1 MLRGRLA
8 LASVYLCFVCLLGL
22 TLQLPAKP
30 CANDIFAKLE
40 ALVGEVHNLEGL
52 NCTLYTPTTEDFK
65 KCYQNYEK
73 EEFYTG
79 ELHVPLSEISRLKDN
94 EFRIN
99 CPKST
104 LKCLADEVKVL
115 TEELEAFNVSGMHEF
130 PLIKNLRRLAVR
142 IKKTESNCP
151 RCELLIEKEAKL
163 FLKDLHTILEMMN
176 FSNCN

>member
-22 TLQLPAKP
+22 TLQMPAKP

-65 KCYQNYEK
+65 
-73 EEFYTG
+73 
-79 ELHVPLSEISRLKDN
+79 
-94 EFRIN
+94 N
-99 CPKST
+99 CPKSI

-115 TEELEAFNVSGMHEF
+115 TEELEAFNVPGMHEF

-142 IKKTESNCP
+142 IKKVRLEA
-151 RCELLIEKEAKL
+151 EKHSFDIVIFVKNNNKKKSL
-163 FLKDLHTILEMMN
+163 RNL
-176 FSNCN
+176 

>member
-65 KCYQNYEK
+65 Q
-73 EEFYTG
+73 
-79 ELHVPLSEISRLKDN
+79 
-94 EFRIN
+94 N

-104 LKCLADEVKVL
+104 LKCLAEEVKVL
-115 TEELEAFNVSGMHEF
+115 TEELEAFNVPGMHEF
-130 PLIKNLRRLAVR
+130 PLIKNLRRLAAR